1 MGSASRGALGS
12 GVIADRETARLTT
25 APASC
30 AFLFL
35 LSGLWVHVHPSP
47 SLPFSPHCSS
57 RFVTSFSIV
66 WSSTP
71 PPPFF
76 YNENSLTSLP
86 RYPLAL
92 TFSPGSPPNPDQ
104 SMSLR

>member
-71 PPPFF
+71 PPPF
-76 YNENSLTSLP
+76 LLQRKLP
-86 RYPLAL
+86 DLAPPLPSRAHFL
-92 TFSPGSPPNPDQ
+92 AWLSP
-104 SMSLR
+104 